1 MENWEKRWFILLI
14 GLVILGCFIGG
25 WVNPNSIILFWV
37 LTVVVMV
44 AYTCYLY
51 IKGNLGIS
59 VGFGTLLLYIVGS
72 AILSAILYFVGMII
86 TAIIVTS

>member
-59 VGFGTLLLYIVGS
+59 AGFGTLLLYIVGS